1 MTNHLVPS
9 TLIKFIK
16 ENYKEATHIPNFCL
30 LFKEVAIKGIGNT
43 LNKTLLSF
51 MSRTLINSLESE
63 ENPDKIV
70 ELQAQIF
77 LQLSLKMN

>member
-1 MTNHLVPS
+1 
-9 TLIKFIK
+9 
-16 ENYKEATHIPNFCL
+16 
-30 LFKEVAIKGIGNT
+30 
-43 LNKTLLSF
+43 